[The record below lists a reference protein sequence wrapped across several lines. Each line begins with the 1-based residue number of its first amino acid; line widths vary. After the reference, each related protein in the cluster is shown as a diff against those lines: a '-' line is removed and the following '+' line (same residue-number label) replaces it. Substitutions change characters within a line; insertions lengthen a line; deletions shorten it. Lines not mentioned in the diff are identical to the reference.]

1 MLKYFFCIVS
11 FFLSFISFSQE
22 ADSIFRKTIDIPRI
36 TEAPKIDGILDDVA
50 WQNAPIAKDFV
61 ERNPTNGRSIPDSL
75 STEVKIIYDDLGIYF
90 GAYMKDP
97 EPDKIA
103 KELTERDNIA
113 ADDFFFILLNG
124 YNDRQQSMQFIVT
137 AAGVQYDAKMTN
149 GNEDNSW
156 DAVWYSE
163 VKINDDGWVAEVFI
177 PYFILR
183 FPKKPVQEWGLN
195 MEREVFRTRTR
206 YSWNHVD
213 NQKGAFSLYDGE
225 IHGIEN
231 IKTPTRLSFQP
242 YISAY
247 ANNYDGNT
255 DFNFN
260 GGLDLKYGI
269 SDAFTLDMILIPDF
283 GQARFDN
290 NVLNLS
296 AFEVQFA
303 EQRAFFNEGTELFSK
318 GDMFYSRRIG
328 GRPSTRPSVNEG
340 EELAFQP
347 NAVELIN
354 ATKVSGRTENGLG
367 IGFFNAVTNEA
378 FAQIRNVESGE
389 IRTEMVEPYTNYN
402 VTVLDQ
408 RFGDNS
414 SFSFVNTNVSRAGNY
429 RDANATGLYV
439 SHTNK
444 ANTWNYSASTEG
456 SWRFLEEETV
466 FGTEIQAGVSKISGE
481 HRLEGRLDLR
491 TLDYNINDLGFST
504 NTNYVRYI
512 GYYGYRYL
520 QPKGNLN
527 NMFLN
532 FNLNHFRRL
541 NPDLFSNFTFNFNSS
556 FTTKDFFSY
565 GGGFE
570 TTPFGTNDIYEP
582 RVNGRH
588 VRFPGYHDQWIW
600 MNTDFRKKLAFE
612 GFIDWYKYFEEGRS
626 NIFLSLN
633 PRYRFSNKFNLRY
646 GLLYNPSYKEQGFVD
661 TDGEDIIFGQ
671 RDRITVENSIGGDYI
686 FNNKISLN
694 LTFRHYYSGAMYSK
708 LYSLE
713 QNGELTEEP
722 GRENIYDITFNTW
735 NLDLKFAWWFAPGS
749 QITILYRNALDSYL
763 QQGGQTFDENFDYLF
778 NQPQL
783 NSFSVRLSYFLDY
796 NRIRNAFS
804 NMNNS
809 NHVKP
814 DKMTAGS

>member
-1 MLKYFFCIVS
+1 MLKYFLGIGLLSVS
-11 FFLSFISFSQE
+11 FLGFSQE
-22 ADSIFRKTIDIPRI
+22 TDSIFRKTISIPRI
-36 TEAPKIDGILDDVA
+36 TEAPTIDGILDDLA
-50 WQNAPIAKDFV
+50 WQDAPIAQNFV
-61 ERNPTNGRSIPDSL
+61 ERNPTNGNPIPDSL
-75 STEVKIIYDDLGIYF
+75 STEVKIIYDDLGVYF
-90 GAYMKDP
+90 GAHMKDS
-97 EPDKIA
+97 EPHKIA
-103 KELTERDNIA
+103 TELTERDDIG

-124 YNDRQQSMQFIVT
+124 YNDRQQSMQFIIT

-149 GNEDNSW
+149 GDEDSSW
-156 DAVWYSE
+156 DAVWYSD
-163 VKINDDGWVAEVFI
+163 VKITDDGWVAEVFI

-183 FPKKPVQEWGLN
+183 FPKKSVQEWGLN

-225 IHGIEN
+225 IHGIED

-247 ANNYDGNT
+247 ANNYDGKTELNL
-255 DFNFN
+255 N

-269 SDAFTLDMILIPDF
+269 SDAFTLDMVLIPDF

-303 EQRAFFNEGTELFSK
+303 EQRAFFNEGTELFLK
-318 GDMFYSRRIG
+318 GDMFYSRRVG
-328 GRPSTRPSVNEG
+328 GAPSRRASANEG
-340 EELAFQP
+340 EEVIFQP
-347 NAVELIN
+347 STVDLIN

-367 IGFFNAVTNEA
+367 IGFFNAVTDEA
-378 FAQIRNVESGE
+378 FANIRNTETGES
-389 IRTEMVEPYTNYN
+389 RAEMVEPYTNYN
-402 VTVLDQ
+402 VMVLDQ

-414 SFSFVNTNVSRAGNY
+414 SVSFVNTNVNRLGDF

-456 SWRFLEEETV
+456 SWVFKEDETT
-466 FGTEIQAGVSKISGE
+466 FGTEIQAAARKISGE
-481 HRLEGRLDLR
+481 NRVEGRIDLR

-532 FNLNHFRRL
+532 FNLFHFRRL
-541 NPDLFSNFTFNFNSS
+541 EPDLFSNFTFNFNSS

-565 GGGFE
+565 GGGIE
-570 TTPFGTNDIYEP
+570 LTPFGENDIYEP

-588 VRFPGYHDQWIW
+588 VQFPGYHDQWVW

-626 NIFLSLN
+626 NIVLNLN

-646 GLLYNPSYKEQGFVD
+646 GLVYNPSYKEQGFVD
-661 TDGEDIIFGQ
+661 MDADDIIFGQ
-671 RDRITVENSIGGDYI
+671 RDRITIENSVGGNYI

-694 LTFRHYYSGAMYSK
+694 LVFRHYYSGALYTK

-722 GRENIYDITFNTW
+722 ERENTYDITFNTW
-735 NLDLKFAWWFAPGS
+735 NLDLNFSWWFAPGS
-749 QITILYRNALDSYL
+749 QVTVLYRNALDSYL
-763 QQGGQTFDENFDYLF
+763 PQSGQTFNENFDYLF
-778 NQPQL
+778 SHPQL

-804 NMNNS
+804 NGRNLNSRKPEKMN
-809 NHVKP
+809 
-814 DKMTAGS
+814 AGS

>member
-1 MLKYFFCIVS
+1 MLKYYIFTGFLL
-11 FFLSFISFSQE
+11 LSFYGFSQE
-22 ADSIFRKTIDIPRI
+22 ADTIFRKDIKIARI
-36 TEAPKIDGILDDVA
+36 NEAPKIDGVLNDLA
-50 WQNAPIAKDFV
+50 WENAPVAKDFV
-61 ERNPTNGRSIPDSL
+61 ERNPNNGKPIPDSL

-97 EPDKIA
+97 EPDKIS
-103 KELTERDNIA
+103 KELTERDDIA

-124 YNDRQQSMQFIVT
+124 YNDHQQSMQFIVT

-163 VKINDDGWVAEVFI
+163 VNINEDGWVAEIFI

-183 FPKKPVQEWGLN
+183 FPKKQVQEWGLN

-213 NQKGAFSLYDGE
+213 NKKGAFSLYDGE

-231 IKTPTRLSFQP
+231 IKTPTRLSFRP
-242 YISAY
+242 YVSAY
-247 ANNYDGNT
+247 ANSYDGETNY
-255 DFNFN
+255 NFN

-269 SDAFTLDMILIPDF
+269 SDAFTLDMVLIPDF

-296 AFEVQFA
+296 AFEVRFD
-303 EQRAFFNEGTELFSK
+303 EQRPFFNEGTELFSK
-318 GDMFYSRRIG
+318 GNMFYSRRIG
-328 GRPSTRPSVNEG
+328 GRPSSRATVNEG
-340 EELAFQP
+340 EELAFEP
-347 NAVELIN
+347 KAVDLIN

-367 IGFFNAVTNEA
+367 IGLFNAVTGEA
-378 FAQIRNVESGE
+378 FAQIRNIETKE
-389 IRTEMVEPYTNYN
+389 LRTEKVEPYTNYN
-402 VTVLDQ
+402 VAVLDQ

-414 SFSFVNTNVSRAGNY
+414 SVSLVNTNVSRVGNY

-456 SWRFLEEETV
+456 SWVFLEEETT
-466 FGTEIQAGVSKISGE
+466 FGTEIQAAATKISGQ
-481 HRLEGRLDLR
+481 HRVEGRIDLR
-491 TLDYNINDLGFST
+491 SLDYNINDLGFST
-504 NTNYVRYI
+504 NTNYVRYV

-541 NPDLFSNFTFNFNSS
+541 DPDLFSNFTFNFNSS
-556 FTTKDFFSY
+556 FTTRNFFSF
-565 GGGFE
+565 GGGIE
-570 TTPFGTNDIYEP
+570 TTPFGSNDIYEP

-588 VRFPGYHDQWIW
+588 VRFPGYQDQWVWI
-600 MNTDFRKKLAFE
+600 NTDFRKKFAFE
-612 GFIDWYKYFEEGRS
+612 GFVDWYKYFEEGRS
-626 NIFLSLN
+626 SIFTSLN
-633 PRYRFSNKFNLRY
+633 PRYRFSNKFNLNY
-646 GLLYNPSYKEQGFVD
+646 GFFYNPSYKEQGFVD
-661 TDGEDIIFGQ
+661 KDGEDIIFGQ
-671 RDRITVENSIGGDYI
+671 RDRITVENSIGGNYI

-694 LTFRHYYSGAMYSK
+694 LIFRHYYSGALYSK

-722 GRENIYDITFNTW
+722 ERENIYDVTFNTW

-763 QQGGQTFDENFDYLF
+763 QESGQTFSENFDYLF
-778 NQPQL
+778 SHPQV

-796 NRIRNAFS
+796 NRIRNVISNRS
-804 NMNNS
+804 NMNRT
-809 NHVKP
+809 KP
-814 DKMTAGS
+814 SKMTSGS

>member
-1 MLKYFFCIVS
+1 MLRCYFFTL
-11 FFLSFISFSQE
+11 FFLFGFFSLSQE
-22 ADSIFRKTIDIPRI
+22 ADSIFRKNINIPRI
-36 TEAPKIDGILDDVA
+36 AEAPKIDGILDDLA
-50 WQNAPIAKDFV
+50 WENAPIAKDFV
-61 ERNPTNGRSIPDSL
+61 ERNPTNGQAIPDSL

-90 GAYMKDP
+90 GAKMKDS
-97 EPDKIA
+97 EPHKIA
-103 KELTERDNIA
+103 TELTERDDIG

-124 YNDRQQSMQFIVT
+124 YNDRQQSMQFIIT

-149 GNEDNSW
+149 GREDNSW
-156 DAVWYSE
+156 DAVWYSD
-163 VKINDDGWVAEVFI
+163 VKITDDGWVAEVFI

-183 FPKKPVQEWGLN
+183 FPKKAVQEWGLN

-225 IHGIEN
+225 IHGIED

-247 ANNYDGNT
+247 SNNYDGNT
-255 DFNFN
+255 DFSFN

-269 SDAFTLDMILIPDF
+269 SDAFTLDMVLIPDF

-328 GRPSTRPSVNEG
+328 GAPARRPRPKER
-340 EELAFQP
+340 EEVIYRP
-347 NAVELIN
+347 NTVELIN

-378 FAQIRNVESGE
+378 FAEIRNEETGE
-389 IRTEMVEPYTNYN
+389 IRNEIVEPYTNYN

-414 SFSFVNTNVSRAGNY
+414 SVSFVNTNVNRVGDF
-429 RDANATGLYV
+429 RDANATGLYL

-444 ANTWNYSASTEG
+444 ANTWNYNVSTEG
-456 SWRFLEEETV
+456 SWVFVEDENT
-466 FGTEIQAGVSKISGE
+466 FGTEIQGGISKISGE
-481 HRLEGRLDLR
+481 HRVQAEFDLR

-504 NTNYVRYI
+504 NTNYVRYR

-520 QPKGNLN
+520 QPRGNLN

-541 NPDLFSNFTFNFNSS
+541 DPDLFSNFTFNFNSS
-556 FTTKDFFSY
+556 FTTKEFFGF
-565 GGGFE
+565 GGGIE

-582 RVNGRH
+582 RINGRH
-588 VRFPGYHDQWIW
+588 VKFPGYQDQWIW

-626 NIFLSLN
+626 SVFLSLN
-633 PRYRFSNKFNLRY
+633 PRYRFSNKFNLNY
-646 GLLYNPSYKEQGFVD
+646 GLFYNPSYKEQGFVD
-661 TDGEDIIFGQ
+661 MDGDDIIFGQ
-671 RDRITVENSIGGDYI
+671 RDRITVENSIGGNYI

-694 LTFRHYYSGAMYSK
+694 LIFRHYYSGALYSK

-722 GRENIYDITFNTW
+722 DRENIYDVSFNTW
-735 NLDLKFAWWFAPGS
+735 NLDVKFAWWFAPGS

-763 QQGGQTFDENFDYLF
+763 QESGQSINENLDYLF
-778 NQPQL
+778 SQPQL
-783 NSFSVRLSYFLDY
+783 NSLSVRLSYFLDY
-796 NRIRNAFS
+796 NRIRNAFANINTS
-804 NMNNS
+804 NRK
-809 NHVKP
+809 KP
-814 DKMTAGS
+814 EKMSVGS

>member
-1 MLKYFFCIVS
+1 MLKYFLIIGFI
-11 FFLSFISFSQE
+11 LISFYSLAQE
-22 ADSIFRKTIDIPRI
+22 TDSIFRKKVTIPKI
-36 TEAPKIDGILDDVA
+36 TEAPKIDGVLDDIA

-61 ERNPTNGRSIPDSL
+61 ERNPTNGQPIPDSL

-90 GAYMKDP
+90 GANMKDP
-97 EPDKIA
+97 EPEKIA
-103 KELTERDNIA
+103 TELTERDDIG

-149 GNEDNSW
+149 GREDNSW

-163 VKINDDGWVAEVFI
+163 VKINDDGWVVEAFI

-183 FPKKPVQEWGLN
+183 FPQKQVQEWGLN

-213 NQKGAFSLYDGE
+213 NKKGAFSLYDGE
-225 IHGIEN
+225 IHGIKN

-242 YISAY
+242 YVSAY
-247 ANNYDGNT
+247 ANNYDGKTN
-255 DFNFN
+255 FNFN

-269 SDAFTLDMILIPDF
+269 SDAFTLDMVLIPDF

-296 AFEVQFA
+296 PFEVQFA

-318 GDMFYSRRIG
+318 GDLFYSRRIG
-328 GRPSTRPSVNEG
+328 GAPSTSANPNEG
-340 EELAFQP
+340 EEVVFEP

-378 FAQIRNVESGE
+378 YAQIRNTETGE
-389 IRTEMVEPYTNYN
+389 TRNELLEPYTNYN

-414 SFSFVNTNVSRAGNY
+414 SVSFVNTNVTRAGNY
-429 RDANATGLYV
+429 RDANVTGLYV

-456 SWRFLEEETV
+456 SWRFLAEETV
-466 FGTEIQAGVSKISGE
+466 FGTEIQASAGKISGE
-481 HRLEGRLDLR
+481 HRVQARLDLR

-532 FNLNHFRRL
+532 FNLFHFRRL
-541 NPDLFSNFTFNFNSS
+541 DPDLFSNFTFNFNSS
-556 FTTKDFFSY
+556 FTTKEFFSY
-565 GGGFE
+565 GGGLE
-570 TTPFGTNDIYEP
+570 LTPFGENNIYEP

-588 VRFPGYHDQWIW
+588 VQFPGYTDQWVW

-646 GLLYNPSYKEQGFVD
+646 GLFYNPSYKEQGFVD
-661 TDGEDIIFGQ
+661 MDGEDIIFGQ
-671 RDRITVENSIGGDYI
+671 RDRITIENSVGGNYI

-694 LTFRHYYSGAMYSK
+694 LIFRHYYSGAMYSK

-722 GRENIYDITFNTW
+722 DRENTYDITFNTW
-735 NLDLKFAWWFAPGS
+735 NLDLNFSWWFAPGS
-749 QITILYRNALDSYL
+749 QVTVLYRNALDSYL
-763 QQGGQTFDENFDYLF
+763 PQSGQTFNENFDYLF
-778 NQPQL
+778 SHPQL
-783 NSFSVRLSYFLDY
+783 NSLSVRLSYFLDY

-804 NMNNS
+804 NPSNS
-809 NHVKP
+809 NRVKP
-814 DKMTAGS
+814 GKMSAGL